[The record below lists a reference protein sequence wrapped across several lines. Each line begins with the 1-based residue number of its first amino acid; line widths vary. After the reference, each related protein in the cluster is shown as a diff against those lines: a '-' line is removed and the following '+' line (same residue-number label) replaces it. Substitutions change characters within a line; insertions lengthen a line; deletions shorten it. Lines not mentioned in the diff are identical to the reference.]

1 MRHIILY
8 ILPLFFIFP
17 SCSKKQE
24 EKPWIKLFNEKDLN
38 DWIIKIHHYDVG
50 DNFDSTFSVKDS
62 IIQIRYNHYGE
73 FNDRFGHLFYKTPF
87 SNYHLKFE
95 YRFKDARTGKESEM
109 VTHGGNFKDFSGLK
123 FPTKIDMKRD
133 DKKFLE
139 AEILE
144 VKPVEKLDPSLFTK
158 P

>member
-1 MRHIILY
+1 MLSHSESRMRHIILY

-95 YRFKDARTGKESEM
+95 YRFVGK
-109 VTHGGNFKDFSGLK
+109 VQPGA
-123 FPTKIDMKRD
+123 P
-133 DKKFLE
+133 
-139 AEILE
+139 
-144 VKPVEKLDPSLFTK
+144 
-158 P
+158 